1 MTSSGGGGDAENGPP
16 SLVEKM
22 YGIGESVYVR
32 VDGKHYSGI
41 VKNVDYGSDADDG
54 GGGDDDDEKDGDNGG
69 KISYEV
75 EFSDG
80 EIWDVGPENMFE
92 DEDD

>member
-1 MTSSGGGGDAENGPP
+1 MSAPNNEI
-16 SLVEKM
+16 
-22 YGIGESVYVR
+22 YGIGESVFVQ

-41 VKNVDYGSDADDG
+41 VKNVGYGSDDDDDDSDNNEDG
-54 GGGDDDDEKDGDNGG
+54 GGGAG

-80 EIWDVGPENMFE
+80 EIWDVDPEDMFKN
-92 DEDD
+92 EDDD

>member
-1 MTSSGGGGDAENGPP
+1 
-16 SLVEKM
+16 M
-22 YGIGESVYVR
+22 YGIGEPVYVK

-41 VKNVDYGSDADDG
+41 VKNVDYGSDDEE
-54 GGGDDDDEKDGDNGG
+54 GGGDDDDGDNAG
-69 KISYEV
+69 KVSYEV

-80 EIWDVGPENMFE
+80 EIWDVAPENMFE